1 MGDGFIQDID
11 WKNEYFGFVLGKR
24 HGGSAMC
31 GICGYVSK
39 RDIRLTQLKEMND
52 TMYHRGPD
60 DSGEEIYEIA
70 GGYRVGFAQRR
81 LSIIDLSALGHQPMH
96 SENGRVSVVYNG
108 EIYNFQD
115 LKEELS
121 DYPFQSN
128 CDTEVIIAAYLKWG
142 DWLRRAFC
150 GDVCHCFAGQGKRGS
165 VSGAGLHWEEAFVLL
180 GGWGELGVCIG
191 A

>member
-11 WKNEYFGFVLGKR
+11 WKNGYFGFVLGKR

-52 TMYHRGPD
+52 TMFHRGPH

-128 CDTEVIIAAYLKWG
+128 CDTEVIIAA
-142 DWLRRAFC
+142 
-150 GDVCHCFAGQGKRGS
+150 
-165 VSGAGLHWEEAFVLL
+165 
-180 GGWGELGVCIG
+180 
-191 A
+191 